1 LFVIEKF
8 VKRISLIPGW
18 LRNYHGPDFRFDL
31 QAGLTVGIMLIPQ
44 GMAYAMIAGLPPVY
58 GLYASTLPAILYAW
72 FGTSR
77 QLSVGPGALTALLTA
92 AGIGLLAQAGSEEY
106 LSMVALL
113 AVTVGLI
120 QFSLGV
126 FKLGFLVNFLSGPVI
141 NGFTSAAAILIALS
155 QLKYFLGVDLP
166 QSQHLHKLI
175 PGLIQQ
181 LSHIHLVTLITGVIG
196 LAVLVLFKKLNPLLP
211 GALIIVIVAILITW
225 GLRLDQKGVEIVGTI
240 PKGLPTVKINIITFD
255 QFRVLFPIAIAIA
268 LVSFMESTAVAR
280 AMQSRHKTYKLIP
293 NRELVSIGLA
303 NMSSGLMQA
312 IPVTGG
318 MSRSVVNDLAG
329 ARTGLSTIISS
340 ILILLTLVFL
350 TPLFY
355 YLPKTIL
362 AGIILL
368 AVSGLLKW
376 KEAKRLWQIDRKDF
390 WMLIATF
397 IGTLFLGI
405 GPGIGIGVLLSLAW
419 IIYSTSY
426 PHHAELGR
434 VRGTHTFRNV
444 RRFQDLEV
452 NDGVLIVRFDAP
464 LYFANI
470 NRFREI
476 LGDYRLQRKDPIHT
490 IIIDMEGIH
499 SIDSTALDSFE
510 DIIDDAAKNNILLL
524 LAEVKGP
531 VRDKFYKSGL
541 TTKIGGQNFYV
552 TVANAVDSINK
563 AGDSRSDSIALQT
576 NVPRK

>member
-1 LFVIEKF
+1 M
-8 VKRISLIPGW
+8 KRISLIPGW
-18 LRNYHGPDFRFDL
+18 LRTYHRPDFRFDL

-92 AGIGLLAQAGSEEY
+92 AGIGLVAQAGSEEY
-106 LSMVALL
+106 LAMVALL

-120 QFSLGV
+120 QFSLGL
-126 FKLGFLVNFLSGPVI
+126 FRLGFLVNFLSGPVI

-181 LSHIHLVTLITGVIG
+181 LPNIHPITLLTGLIG
-196 LAVLVLFKKLNPLLP
+196 LGVLILFKKLNPLLP
-211 GALIIVIVAILITW
+211 GALITVALSILITW
-225 GLRLDQKGVEIVGTI
+225 GLRLDLKGLDIVGTI
-240 PKGLPTVKINIITFD
+240 PQGLPNLKINIITLE
-255 QFRVLFPIAIAIA
+255 QFKILFPIAIAIA

-329 ARTGLSTIISS
+329 ARTGLSTIFSS

-362 AGIILL
+362 AAVILL

-376 KEAKRLWQIDRKDF
+376 KEAKQLWGIDRKDF
-390 WMLIATF
+390 WMLVATF
-397 IGTLFLGI
+397 TGTLFLGI
-405 GPGIGIGVLLSLAW
+405 GPGIGIGVLISLAW

-434 VRGTHTFRNV
+434 VRGTSIFRNV
-444 RRFQDLEV
+444 RRFNDLEV
-452 NDGVLIVRFDAP
+452 TNGVLIVRFDAP
-464 LYFANI
+464 LFFANI

-476 LGDYRLQRKDPIHT
+476 LGEYKTQRKETIHT
-490 IIIDMEGIH
+490 MIIDMEGIH
-499 SIDSTALDSFE
+499 SIDSTALDIFD
-510 DIIDDAAKNNILLL
+510 DIIDDAAKQNILLL

-541 TTKIGGQNFYV
+541 TSKIGGQNFYV
-552 TVANAVDSINK
+552 TVANAVESITRK
-563 AGDSRSDSIALQT
+563 EDLRDDSIALQT